1 MVKYWHF
8 WRVDS
13 SRTDSTYHPLSIMVY
28 INVIGIYCM
37 HINICMHTYYNRGI
51 FTLTGNVS
59 QRNYICTYMHICIMC
74 DILKIDSVNHLNRS
88 NHYFNLKPII
98 LTVCKLK
105 IQCIYKSFDVIF
117 HVDVALSLTFTQILH
132 GLTYYV

>member
-1 MVKYWHF
+1 
-8 WRVDS
+8 
-13 SRTDSTYHPLSIMVY
+13 
-28 INVIGIYCM
+28 
-37 HINICMHTYYNRGI
+37 
-51 FTLTGNVS
+51 
-59 QRNYICTYMHICIMC
+59 MC